1 MEGRHPPSGAGP
13 VRALGSDDADVLR
26 LGALLALG
34 DVELHALALLQF
46 AVALTGDVAVVGEDV
61 RAAALLRDE
70 GQDGRTVPPVVMT
83 RWQWYKAACARH
95 RWRYMVTELL
105 GLVSAAAV
113 PVAVAMRLGSSVIAV
128 LGAIVVVASGTR
140 VLFGSHDAW
149 VEFSASGVER
159 WATRRVAAI
168 SPVDSGGV

>member
-1 MEGRHPPSGAGP
+1 MAQEQSNAPDSRWM
-13 VRALGSDDADVLR
+13 V
-26 LGALLALG
+26 
-34 DVELHALALLQF
+34 
-46 AVALTGDVAVVGEDV
+46 VA
-61 RAAALLRDE
+61 

-83 RWQWYKAACARH
+83 RWQWYTTACARH

-149 VEFSASGVER
+149 VEFSQIRYGIEREMALYLSACAPYDRDAGVQLLVARVEELTASGVER

-168 SPVDSGGV
+168 PPVESGGA